1 MSQEDD
7 DFFEED
13 ELEVSRDTQL
23 AKMFDEDL
31 KKTLETSFGRAVLHR
46 LIFAPSLGNLEGAPS
61 VENPLHMAFASGK
74 KSVALKLLRELR
86 RIDKSLVR
94 LAEDEH
100 DARLQAWKGL

>member
-1 MSQEDD
+1 MTEDPFYDGD
-7 DFFEED
+7 DP
-13 ELEVSRDTQL
+13 EVSRDTQL

-31 KKTLETSFGRAVLHR
+31 KKTLGTSFGRAVLHR
-46 LIFAPSLGNLEGAPS
+46 LIFAPNFGNLEGAPA

-74 KSVALKLLRELR
+74 KSVALKLLQELR